1 MRFNR
6 YLRESLDIAACQ
18 EEEKIH
24 VRSGAFTAYQSK
36 QYKKCFLILTA
47 VILAIGMLSTGAG
60 ILSFREGETAIE
72 GVVCSATLFLGLT
85 LLGLSYIP
93 TLFSY
98 CCYVDNELLREEY
111 LVLFLK
117 KKKTILW
124 SEVEYIKIEKDAFD
138 NIRSVCFFDSNKK
151 RLLYLSSSVVGLT
164 KIAEKAKRKRIRP
177 YYK

>member
-1 MRFNR
+1 MIIIF
-6 YLRESLDIAACQ
+6 
-18 EEEKIH
+18 
-24 VRSGAFTAYQSK
+24 F
-36 QYKKCFLILTA
+36 
-47 VILAIGMLSTGAG
+47 
-60 ILSFREGETAIE
+60 
-72 GVVCSATLFLGLT
+72 GLT

-124 SEVEYIKIEKDAFD
+124 SDVEYIKIEKDAFD